1 MKVLH
6 EGETY
11 LIMLRSLL
19 AASAPFALQINCLTD
34 QLADVGQAGQTFSLG
49 LTGGPAVGTVAEPPM
64 LGLLAFAA
72 AAAAWVRRKR
82 RPDLARR

>member
-11 LIMLRSLL
+11 LITLRSLL

-34 QLADVGQAGQTFSLG
+34 QLADVGRAGQTFSLG

-82 RPDLARR
+82 HPGLARR